1 MPARISA
8 LGREFAPS
16 WPMTLATLVLL
27 GIFVSLGRWQWSR
40 GEAKQVLWDQ
50 FNDAPTIAF
59 DYSSDIDSLPRYSRV
74 SFLARF
80 HSERQF
86 LLENRSYQGKP
97 GYEVL
102 TSAVLPGGRRVL
114 VNRGWIPFS
123 GYRDRLPDISIPQPP
138 AMILSGRL
146 DELPSAGLASGR
158 AAPDGSN
165 SWPKLTSFPT
175 HDELQMALGDPLP
188 HKILLLDADLPHG
201 YVRDWKPP
209 GMDPSRHFS
218 YAIQWWGFATV
229 LLVLYFGLNFRKVS

>member
-8 LGREFAPS
+8 FGRVFTPS
-16 WPMTLATLVLL
+16 WPMTLAALVLL

-50 FNDAPTIAF
+50 FNDAPTAAF
-59 DYSSDIDSLPRYSRV
+59 DPSKDIDVLPRFGRF
-74 SFLARF
+74 SFPAHF
-80 HSERQF
+80 DSEHQF

-102 TSAVLPGGRRVL
+102 TPAVLPGGHRVL

-123 GYRDRLPDISIPQPP
+123 GYREQLPDVSIERHPP
-138 AMILSGRL
+138 MILSGRL
-146 DELPSAGLASGR
+146 DELPAAGLDSGR
-158 AAPDGSN
+158 AAPEAGS

-175 HDELQMALGDPLP
+175 HEELQTALGQPLP
-188 HKILLLDADLPHG
+188 RKILLLDANAPYG
-201 YVRDWKPP
+201 FVRDWKPP